1 MGNPLKFSKGEN
13 PTRHYCPSR
22 SARRPADPELIS
34 LPSGRPFGKGDI
46 LAQLRWQKCGPLNWR
61 VKSKVRCFT
70 DTSFLCALYR
80 EQDNTERADTFME
93 QLEGEVIVSS
103 QVLWEFRQSARFQ
116 VFRYQS
122 DKTKG
127 FSKSEAERM
136 IGMLAA
142 NVKAGGLELAKVE
155 WPDVHSIA
163 ETLSATHTMKGGH
176 RPMDIIHLSTAKHLG
191 LKYFLTFD
199 GNQKK
204 LAEAE
209 GFVVPA

>member
-1 MGNPLKFSKGEN
+1 M
-13 PTRHYCPSR
+13 
-22 SARRPADPELIS
+22 
-34 LPSGRPFGKGDI
+34 
-46 LAQLRWQKCGPLNWR
+46 
-61 VKSKVRCFT
+61 RCFT

-80 EQDNTERADTFME
+80 EQDNSERADAFMGRFN
-93 QLEGEVIVSS
+93 GEIIVSS

-127 FSKSEAERM
+127 FSKLEAERM
-136 IGMLAA
+136 IGVLAS
-142 NVKAGGLELAKVE
+142 NVKAGSLTLTTVE
-155 WPDVHSIA
+155 WLDVHSIA

-176 RPMDIIHLSTAKHLG
+176 RPIHIIHLATAKHLKVG
-191 LKYFLTFD
+191 QFLTFD

-209 GFVVPA
+209 GLVVPV

>member
-1 MGNPLKFSKGEN
+1 M
-13 PTRHYCPSR
+13 
-22 SARRPADPELIS
+22 
-34 LPSGRPFGKGDI
+34 
-46 LAQLRWQKCGPLNWR
+46 
-61 VKSKVRCFT
+61 RCFT

-80 EQDNTERADTFME
+80 EQDNTERADAFME
-93 QLEGEVIVSS
+93 AFEGEIIVSS

-116 VFRYQS
+116 VFRHQR

-127 FSKSEAERM
+127 FSKTEAERM
-136 IGMLAA
+136 MGMLAA
-142 NVKAGGLELAKVE
+142 NVKASSILLVTVE

-163 ETLSATHTMKGGH
+163 EALSKTHTMKGGH

-191 LKYFLTFD
+191 LKHFLTFD

-209 GFVVPA
+209 GLLVPV